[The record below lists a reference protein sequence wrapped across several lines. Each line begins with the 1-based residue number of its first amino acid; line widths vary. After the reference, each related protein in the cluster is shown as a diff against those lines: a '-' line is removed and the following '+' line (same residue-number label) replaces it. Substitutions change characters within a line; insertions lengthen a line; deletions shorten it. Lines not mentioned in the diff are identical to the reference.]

1 MSRSNKSI
9 SASLMTTGYI
19 VPIFFL
25 NPYVGG
31 AIFLDYITRGRFPSV
46 PEIVQVLSPDELFN
60 LQSPTGWALKAAPPV
75 AQESDATAIMAS
87 HPVPGGTLPNSAM
100 KAIMPLHE

>member
-1 MSRSNKSI
+1 
-9 SASLMTTGYI
+9 

-31 AIFLDYITRGRFPSV
+31 AIFLDYMTRGRFPSV
-46 PEIVQVLSPDELFN
+46 SEIVQVLSPDELFN
-60 LQSPTGWALKAAPPV
+60 LQSPTGWALKAGAPV
-75 AQESDATAIMAS
+75 HQETNETAIIAS
-87 HPVPGGTLPNSAM
+87 HPAPAGALPNSAM